1 MALFTS
7 FQSRCSTLNSQRML
21 NCCDAVMVVLKRWE
35 DGMRIANR
43 QQNRVKYFPQN
54 SAKTTTK
61 DVGISRNNFSF
72 KVVLNPSL
80 IFVFVPT
87 ALSAHIAKTAN
98 WAIWAGK
105 AVGSNTKIK
114 ETSLIALLACQA
126 WLVCTGLEHPSQECN
141 RWRHKACIPGPG
153 VQLFPNAGSL
163 AGGAAGTIFS
173 LNLKC

>member
-98 WAIWAGK
+98 WVIWAGR

-114 ETSLIALLACQA
+114 GVSRAAL
-126 WLVCTGLEHPSQECN
+126 
-141 RWRHKACIPGPG
+141 R
-153 VQLFPNAGSL
+153 
-163 AGGAAGTIFS
+163 
-173 LNLKC
+173 